1 MLHLPKRCLS
11 QHINSTAFSSLNKPT
26 ADYLT
31 QDDIQA
37 FYDPRPPAWL
47 GLSLDLHL
55 TLCHFLLL
63 SELPQLPSPVSLH
76 PLQRPLHA
84 LLPLPEHR
92 PCNWTPTTSASLR
105 ECHFFR
111 EASPDP
117 I

>member
-37 FYDPRPPAWL
+37 FYDPRPPAWS

-76 PLQRPLHA
+76 PLQRP
-84 LLPLPEHR
+84 
-92 PCNWTPTTSASLR
+92 
-105 ECHFFR
+105 
-111 EASPDP
+111 
-117 I
+117 